1 MMTDIKKTN
10 AGELSYLDIL
20 RSGGVI
26 KIPLIQRDYAQ
37 GRPGKKVTGIRER
50 FVCDLYKCIMTK
62 SRLNLDFVYG
72 ATDNKRFIP
81 LDGQQR
87 LTTLFLLHL
96 YLDGLRGRQ
105 EEKLEFVF
113 TYETRDTSR
122 IFCEKII
129 ACRYELFSVE
139 SLGHRKDSKAKVVKP
154 IPSFII
160 RDQAWW
166 LNRFDADPTIDGM
179 LRMLDTID
187 LTFFNDWNQAAKNLF
202 SAGNDTI
209 LFQFL
214 KLENFY
220 DPDDLFIKMNARGL
234 PLTEFEIF
242 KGKWME
248 QIEKLYE
255 ADEVK
260 RMKSLI
266 DVYWTDFLWPLRK
279 EKEGIKNID
288 PFFRNLLKL
297 IIGNAAASLRNAVP
311 DFDVLFEANGK
322 ELSFSYGKYVEE
334 YGVEFNKSMLDRIGQ
349 ELDVMCR
356 EDSIFTK
363 FRKGDCNGVWIDL
376 DKEWRFFVIQD
387 RMSDNPNYKGR
398 VALYAFSRFAAL
410 IPNSNDCELEQWARL
425 MRNLI
430 ENKRFDS
437 SDDAVKVIK
446 DIEMMLVGLAVYY
459 DSAEGASKVNDWVAQ
474 STFEP
479 DAFSKSQWEE
489 EKIKAELR
497 KDSDWDKEIT
507 EAEQHSYLKGKI
519 SLILWCSGEVKEKI
533 PFDSAALKRDLAVFK
548 SYKEKCLRLFD
559 EAGQK
564 DSKVTSDFLLVRAM
578 LTKGDYM
585 PPLPADRRNIYN
597 NPGHRDYSWK
607 ALFRINDSTN
617 VCALE
622 ILKMVLDDADFSS
635 ANVEESLRTIVDKR
649 RGSCLP
655 LWRRLL
661 TSVYGADIL
670 SHSKQ
675 GYIAF
680 PGRNPNNTLIYG
692 SSKRSGYHSELN
704 VLYIESLLKKRFSH
718 GGVDVSAKWN
728 LGAYDDYGITING
741 RTICY
746 WDCKWYDGTDEF
758 STLYELVAFI
768 VNVIN
773 NPPCIVFE
781 NGGSE

>member
-255 ADEVK
+255 ADE
-260 RMKSLI
+260 KSASSKTI
-266 DVYWTDFLWPLRK
+266 FS
-279 EKEGIKNID
+279 IS
-288 PFFRNLLKL
+288 
-297 IIGNAAASLRNAVP
+297 NAQTLV
-311 DFDVLFEANGK
+311 E
-322 ELSFSYGKYVEE
+322 SF
-334 YGVEFNKSMLDRIGQ
+334 I
-349 ELDVMCR
+349 
-356 EDSIFTK
+356 
-363 FRKGDCNGVWIDL
+363 
-376 DKEWRFFVIQD
+376 
-387 RMSDNPNYKGR
+387 
-398 VALYAFSRFAAL
+398 
-410 IPNSNDCELEQWARL
+410 
-425 MRNLI
+425 
-430 ENKRFDS
+430 
-437 SDDAVKVIK
+437 
-446 DIEMMLVGLAVYY
+446 
-459 DSAEGASKVNDWVAQ
+459 
-474 STFEP
+474 
-479 DAFSKSQWEE
+479 
-489 EKIKAELR
+489 
-497 KDSDWDKEIT
+497 
-507 EAEQHSYLKGKI
+507 
-519 SLILWCSGEVKEKI
+519 
-533 PFDSAALKRDLAVFK
+533 LKR
-548 SYKEKCLRLFD
+548 
-559 EAGQK
+559 
-564 DSKVTSDFLLVRAM
+564 
-578 LTKGDYM
+578 
-585 PPLPADRRNIYN
+585 
-597 NPGHRDYSWK
+597 
-607 ALFRINDSTN
+607 
-617 VCALE
+617 
-622 ILKMVLDDADFSS
+622 
-635 ANVEESLRTIVDKR
+635 
-649 RGSCLP
+649 
-655 LWRRLL
+655 
-661 TSVYGADIL
+661 
-670 SHSKQ
+670 
-675 GYIAF
+675 AF
-680 PGRNPNNTLIYG
+680 
-692 SSKRSGYHSELN
+692 HE
-704 VLYIESLLKKRFSH
+704 
-718 GGVDVSAKWN
+718 
-728 LGAYDDYGITING
+728 
-741 RTICY
+741 
-746 WDCKWYDGTDEF
+746 
-758 STLYELVAFI
+758 
-768 VNVIN
+768 
-773 NPPCIVFE
+773 
-781 NGGSE
+781 